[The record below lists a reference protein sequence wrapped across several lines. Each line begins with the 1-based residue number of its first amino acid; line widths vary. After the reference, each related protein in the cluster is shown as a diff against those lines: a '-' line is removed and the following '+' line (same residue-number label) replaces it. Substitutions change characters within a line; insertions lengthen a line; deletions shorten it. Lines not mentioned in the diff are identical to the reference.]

1 MKKFIPP
8 TVEEVAQHIRE
19 NPKYKCVNPVAFVNF
34 YASKGW
40 MVGKNKMVCWKS
52 AVVTWYLRTMGNPR
66 TAPVYYEKPKPVQFC
81 KKCNTRLDN
90 GVCPKCLKKEKPSP
104 RFGEVIKKMHNG
116 QNL

>member
-66 TAPVYYEKPKPVQFC
+66 TAPVHYEKPKPVQFC
-81 KKCNTRLDN
+81 KVHPGVRLSRE
-90 GVCPKCLKKEKPSP
+90 GVCPKCAESVEYTKPEFM
-104 RFGEVIKKMHNG
+104 RR
-116 QNL
+116 